1 MDPLM
6 TTTRTRPAPAAAA
19 FLLSADELHVLE
31 HRTPHIL
38 LPAAFRTE
46 WGPEVS
52 PSEIGERERRAVARL
67 RDRRLLAPGDDALP
81 TDLTASIDP
90 DFAAFLSMPQF
101 ATAASEWS
109 TRWVRSSASAF
120 ATPSSSLAALPCSAT
135 AAVDSSS
142 WTLDRTAVQS
152 VSVIGANALALL
164 RTQRVDHSDAAVA
177 EHGRA
182 ARDEDGVE
190 IRAFESA
197 GLAQQLLRP
206 LSALHDV
213 PDPRGRP
220 SEVVVLPLADAE
232 TLVLA
237 LRQDRPDVLSGV
249 VAQLH
254 SPHAAALL
262 GGLAKR
268 IDGGFRLDALSRLGS
283 PARRWTDTWLR
294 SSDGWVAVS
303 VDTPD
308 PHASGMDPGVL
319 AEGARVAVRAVR
331 RADIVAE
338 VLTIAAQIQGAR
350 A

>member
-1 MDPLM
+1 M

-31 HRTPHIL
+31 HRTPHL
-38 LPAAFRTE
+38 VLPHAFHTE
-46 WGPEVS
+46 WGSEVS
-52 PSEIGERERRAVARL
+52 PEEIRERELRAVTRL
-67 RDRRLLAPGDDALP
+67 RERRLLAHGDGGVPD
-81 TDLTASIDP
+81 DLTADVDP

-101 ATAASEWS
+101 ATAA
-109 TRWVRSSASAF
+109 VDAS
-120 ATPSSSLAALPCSAT
+120 C
-135 AAVDSSS
+135 
-142 WTLDRTAVQS
+142 WTLDRTAIQS
-152 VSVIGANALALL
+152 VSVIGAHALALL
-164 RTQRVDHSDAAVA
+164 RTQRVDHSDASLA
-177 EHGRA
+177 EYGTA
-182 ARDEDGVE
+182 ARDEEAIE
-190 IRAFESA
+190 IRAFDTA

-213 PDPRGRP
+213 PDSRGR
-220 SEVVVLPLADAE
+220 STEAVVLPLADAE
-232 TLVLA
+232 ALVIA
-237 LRQDRPDVLSGV
+237 LRQDRPDVVGAV
-249 VAQLH
+249 VDQLH
-254 SPHAAALL
+254 SPQAASLL

-294 SSDGWVAVS
+294 SSDGWVAVT

-308 PHASGMDPGVL
+308 IDPASTDPTAV
-319 AEGARVAVRAVR
+319 AEASRVSLRAVR

>member
-31 HRTPHIL
+31 HRTPHL
-38 LPAAFRTE
+38 VLPHAFHTE
-46 WGPEVS
+46 WGSEVS
-52 PSEIGERERRAVARL
+52 PEEIRERELRAVARL
-67 RDRRLLAPGDDALP
+67 RERRLLAHGNGGVPD
-81 TDLTASIDP
+81 DLTADVDP

-101 ATAASEWS
+101 ATAA
-109 TRWVRSSASAF
+109 VDAS
-120 ATPSSSLAALPCSAT
+120 C
-135 AAVDSSS
+135 
-142 WTLDRTAVQS
+142 WTLDRTAIQS
-152 VSVIGANALALL
+152 VSVIGAHALALL
-164 RTQRVDHSDAAVA
+164 RTQRVDHSDASLA
-177 EHGRA
+177 EHGTA
-182 ARDEDGVE
+182 ARDEDAIE
-190 IRAFESA
+190 IRAFDTA

-213 PDPRGRP
+213 PDSRGR
-220 SEVVVLPLADAE
+220 STDVVVLPLADAE
-232 TLVLA
+232 ALVLA
-237 LRQDRPDVLSGV
+237 LRQDRPDVIGAV
-249 VAQLH
+249 VDH
-254 SPHAAALL
+254 SPQAASLL

-294 SSDGWVAVS
+294 SSDGWVAVTL
-303 VDTPD
+303 DTPD
-308 PHASGMDPGVL
+308 IDPASTDPTAV
-319 AEGARVAVRAVR
+319 AEASRVSLRAVR

>member
-101 ATAASEWS
+101 ATAA
-109 TRWVRSSASAF
+109 
-120 ATPSSSLAALPCSAT
+120 
-135 AAVDSSS
+135 VDSSS

-220 SEVVVLPLADAE
+220 SEVVVLPLTDAE

-308 PHASGMDPGVL
+308 PHASGMDAGVL

>member
-101 ATAASEWS
+101 ATAA
-109 TRWVRSSASAF
+109 
-120 ATPSSSLAALPCSAT
+120 
-135 AAVDSSS
+135 VDSSS

-190 IRAFESA
+190 IRAFEST

-220 SEVVVLPLADAE
+220 REVVVLPLADAE

-237 LRQDRPDVLSGV
+237 LRQDRPDVLAGV

-308 PHASGMDPGVL
+308 PNASGMDPGVL